1 MERKQAERER
11 QQLEHRLAK
20 LRTQIQEQRQREEE
34 EESSWRAEEG
44 PPRVRIEGGGSHA
57 QEHPQSP
64 PLTSPLSEEEEEE
77 VEEEALRGRYWYGG
91 LVWGGGHWRAD
102 VTSREVAQRL
112 EEAIHVSLNPKPHYS
127 KRHSCLSLSLS
138 LSLSLAYY
146 SKPT

>member
-11 QQLEHRLAK
+11 QQLQHRLAK

-112 EEAIHVSLNPKPHYS
+112 EHAIHVSLNPRPHYS

-138 LSLSLAYY
+138 LSLILF
-146 SKPT
+146 